1 MTNDLLFLVWLRDF
15 LELSILF
22 EVVSTR
28 AFSFSLLLIS
38 GLFFIYYRK
47 TYLFLFIVLCI
58 ILGDQI
64 GAFLKDFFQE
74 PRPCFQYS
82 VSANAGAVSVAGSAS
97 MKLIDLGIIKN
108 QCGERLTGM
117 PSNHALN
124 FFLFSTLIYLIT
136 KRKILGFCLF
146 IISSAVGLSRVFL
159 AKHLLSQ
166 VIIGASLGILLGIV
180 FYNILKKFKWIQK

>member
-1 MTNDLLFLVWLRDF
+1 MTNDLLFLVWLSDF
-15 LELSILF
+15 LEFSILF

-47 TYLFLFIVLCI
+47 TYLFLYIVLCI

-82 VSANAGAVSVAGSAS
+82 VQ
-97 MKLIDLGIIKN
+97 LIDLGIIKN

-124 FFLFSTLIYLIT
+124 FFLFFDLNLSNNKKKNSRLLLIHNFFCSWSIKSFFSETFAKSSYNWRIT
-136 KRKILGFCLF
+136 RDF
-146 IISSAVGLSRVFL
+146 VGYSFL
-159 AKHLLSQ
+159 
-166 VIIGASLGILLGIV
+166 
-180 FYNILKKFKWIQK
+180 

>member
-1 MTNDLLFLVWLRDF
+1 MMTNDLLFLVWLSDF
-15 LELSILF
+15 LEFSILF
-22 EVVSTR
+22 EFVSTR

-47 TYLFLFIVLCI
+47 TYLFLYIVLCI

-82 VSANAGAVSVAGSAS
+82 VQ
-97 MKLIDLGIIKN
+97 LIDLGIIKN

>member
-1 MTNDLLFLVWLRDF
+1 MLPQFVYVCPVISDWVEPRHMWVYLSANLCVLMCVCVSIFLCVF
-15 LELSILF
+15 
-22 EVVSTR
+22 
-28 AFSFSLLLIS
+28 
-38 GLFFIYYRK
+38 
-47 TYLFLFIVLCI
+47 LCI

-82 VSANAGAVSVAGSAS
+82 VQ
-97 MKLIDLGIIKN
+97 LIDLGIIKN

-146 IISSAVGLSRVFL
+146 IISSTVGLSRVFL